1 MPKTN
6 NQNQGFGTA
15 PVFFTAI
22 STILGAILFLRF
34 GWAVGSLGFW
44 GVMGILVLGHTV
56 TIPTA
61 LAISEIATNKRVE
74 GGGEYF
80 IISRSF
86 GLNIGATIGIAL
98 YLSQAISVAFYVI
111 AFTEAFSPVFDWAKN
126 SFGFDLPR
134 QVISVPAMLL
144 LSWVILKKGA
154 SMGVKTLYVVVA
166 VLFVSLLFFFLGT
179 TFYQESTT
187 YNLFSGSLRNMDQFF
202 VVFAVVFPAFTG
214 MTAGV
219 GLSGELRKPSK
230 SIPRGTLWATVSG
243 FIIYVFVV
251 YKLAISASPDDLMND
266 QLIMAQIA
274 LGGAIIVPLGLGAS
288 TLSSAIGSI
297 LVAPRTLQ
305 ALGKDV
311 SFPSKRLNSFL
322 ASGKGEQAEP
332 VNATLVSCIIAMVFV
347 ILGDVNTVAA
357 IISMFFMVTYGS
369 LCLISFL
376 NHFGASPSYRPSFRS
391 KWGISLLGFLVS
403 VWVMFMISPL
413 FAFLSIIIIVLIYV
427 GINAYHKDRQGL
439 EAIFSNSLFQ
449 LNRNLQVY
457 MQKAALRKKQTEW
470 RPSAICVSEDSFE
483 RDGAFNLL
491 NWLSYRYG
499 FGTYIHLIKGY
510 YSRKTHE
517 QSVSELTLL
526 AKRFSDEK
534 NHVFIDT
541 MISPSY
547 TSAIAQSIQL
557 PGVSGMENNMVI
569 LEFDKGNPTNL
580 EAIIE
585 NFGLVRSGKF
595 DVCILA
601 GSSRVVEPK
610 KGIHIWIRS
619 IDTENSNLMI
629 LLGYIIMGH
638 PDWSK
643 APIHIFDVCKP
654 GHEDEAMKQFN
665 HLIENGRLQ
674 ITTKNIEI
682 ITQPEG
688 VTIKSLINE
697 RSAEA
702 ALTFIGFHEGMLKY
716 YGADLFKGY
725 DALGSILFVNSHQ
738 QIEIS

>member
-1 MPKTN
+1 
-6 NQNQGFGTA
+6 
-15 PVFFTAI
+15 
-22 STILGAILFLRF
+22 
-34 GWAVGSLGFW
+34 
-44 GVMGILVLGHTV
+44 
-56 TIPTA
+56 
-61 LAISEIATNKRVE
+61 
-74 GGGEYF
+74 
-80 IISRSF
+80 
-86 GLNIGATIGIAL
+86 
-98 YLSQAISVAFYVI
+98 
-111 AFTEAFSPVFDWAKN
+111 
-126 SFGFDLPR
+126 
-134 QVISVPAMLL
+134 
-144 LSWVILKKGA
+144 
-154 SMGVKTLYVVVA
+154 
-166 VLFVSLLFFFLGT
+166 
-179 TFYQESTT
+179 
-187 YNLFSGSLRNMDQFF
+187 
-202 VVFAVVFPAFTG
+202 
-214 MTAGV
+214 
-219 GLSGELRKPSK
+219 
-230 SIPRGTLWATVSG
+230 
-243 FIIYVFVV
+243 
-251 YKLAISASPDDLMND
+251 
-266 QLIMAQIA
+266 
-274 LGGAIIVPLGLGAS
+274 
-288 TLSSAIGSI
+288 
-297 LVAPRTLQ
+297 
-305 ALGKDV
+305 
-311 SFPSKRLNSFL
+311 
-322 ASGKGEQAEP
+322 
-332 VNATLVSCIIAMVFV
+332 
-347 ILGDVNTVAA
+347 
-357 IISMFFMVTYGS
+357 
-369 LCLISFL
+369 
-376 NHFGASPSYRPSFRS
+376 
-391 KWGISLLGFLVS
+391 
-403 VWVMFMISPL
+403 MFMISPL

-595 DVCILA
+595 DVWILA

>member
-1 MPKTN
+1 
-6 NQNQGFGTA
+6 
-15 PVFFTAI
+15 
-22 STILGAILFLRF
+22 
-34 GWAVGSLGFW
+34 
-44 GVMGILVLGHTV
+44 
-56 TIPTA
+56 
-61 LAISEIATNKRVE
+61 
-74 GGGEYF
+74 
-80 IISRSF
+80 
-86 GLNIGATIGIAL
+86 
-98 YLSQAISVAFYVI
+98 
-111 AFTEAFSPVFDWAKN
+111 
-126 SFGFDLPR
+126 
-134 QVISVPAMLL
+134 LL
-144 LSWVILKKGA
+144 LSWVILKNGA
-154 SMGVKTLYVVVA
+154 SMGVKTLYVVAA
-166 VLFVSLLFFFLGT
+166 VLFISLLFFFLGN
-179 TFYQESTT
+179 TFYQQANT
-187 YNLFSGSLRNMDQFF
+187 YDIFSGTLRNMDQFF

-219 GLSGELRKPSK
+219 GLSGELRKPSR
-230 SIPRGTLWATVSG
+230 SIPRGTLWATLSG
-243 FIIYVFVV
+243 FVIYVFVV
-251 YKLAISASPDDLMND
+251 YKLAVSASPDDLMNN
-266 QLIMAQIA
+266 QLIMSQIA
-274 LGGAIIVPLGLGAS
+274 LGGALIIPLGLGAS

-311 SFPSKRLNSFL
+311 SFPSKWLNRFL
-322 ASGKGEQAEP
+322 AKGKGEQAEP
-332 VNATLVSCIIAMVFV
+332 VNATLVSCGIAMVFV
-347 ILGDVNTVAA
+347 VLGDVNTVAA

-413 FAFLSIIIIVLIYV
+413 FAFVSILIIVLIYV

-470 RPSAICVSEDSFE
+470 RPSAICVSEDSFQ

-517 QSVSELTLL
+517 QSVSELALL
-526 AKRFSDEK
+526 AKRFNDEK

-580 EAIIE
+580 GAIIE

-601 GSSRVVEPK
+601 SSSRVIEPK

-643 APIHIFDVCKP
+643 APIRIFDVCKP
-654 GHEDEAMKQFN
+654 GREAEALNQFN

-674 ITTKNIEI
+674 ITAQNIEI
-682 ITQPEG
+682 IPQPEG
-688 VTIKSLINE
+688 VSVKTMINE

-702 ALTFIGFHEGMLKY
+702 AITFVGFHEGMLKY

-725 DALGSILFVNSHQ
+725 DAMGSILFVNSHQ
-738 QIEIS
+738 QIEI